1 MMQGKKRSDVIMSL
15 HNVSK
20 VYKMGEEK
28 VYALN
33 DINLDIRKGDL
44 ASVLGPS
51 GSGKS
56 TLLNMLGLLD
66 PPSAGN
72 IFLDGIETTKL
83 SEKGLASVRGKKI
96 GFIFQMFNLIPSLS
110 VIQNVMLPAVIYES
124 DPVKTRQKAE
134 EILRKIGMAERL
146 EHFPNQLSGGQ
157 RQRVAIARSLI
168 NDPEIILADEP
179 TGNLDSKSGAEI
191 MDIFRDLHGQ
201 GMTIVMVTHDSD
213 IAAQCQRVIHI
224 KDGVI
229 ASDDLNRTATNTPR
243 PIRQEA
249 IQ

>member
-1 MMQGKKRSDVIMSL
+1 MRKKGEPIMRL
-15 HNVSK
+15 ENVSK
-20 VYKMGEEK
+20 IYKMGEEK

-33 DINLDIRKGDL
+33 GINLDIHEGDL

-66 PPSAGN
+66 PPSAGS

-83 SEKGLASVRGKKI
+83 SEKGLAGVRGKKI
-96 GFIFQMFNLIPSLS
+96 GFIFQMFNLIPSLT

-124 DPVKTRQKAE
+124 DPVKTRQKAK
-134 EILRKIGMAERL
+134 EILEKLGMGERL

-157 RQRVAIARSLI
+157 RQRVAVARSLI

-179 TGNLDSKSGAEI
+179 TGNLDSKTGAEVLL
-191 MDIFRDLHGQ
+191 MFKKLNEEGK
-201 GMTIVMVTHDSD
+201 TIIIVTHDLHV
-213 IAAQCQRVIHI
+213 AKLTKRTI
-224 KDGVI
+224 KVVDGKI
-229 ASDDLNRTATNTPR
+229 LN
-243 PIRQEA
+243 E
-249 IQ
+249 

>member
-1 MMQGKKRSDVIMSL
+1 MSL
-15 HNVSK
+15 KGVSK
-20 VYKMGEEK
+20 IYRMGEER
-28 VYALN
+28 VYAL
-33 DINLDIRKGDL
+33 DGIDLDIHEGDL

-66 PPSAGN
+66 PPSAGS
-72 IFLDGIETTKL
+72 IFLDGIDTTRL
-83 SEKGLASVRGKKI
+83 SEKGLAAVRGKKI

-124 DPVKTRQKAE
+124 GPERTRKKAE
-134 EILRKIGMAERL
+134 EILKRIGMGDRL

-179 TGNLDSKSGAEI
+179 TGNLDSKTGAEVLL
-191 MDIFRDLHGQ
+191 MFKKLNDEGK
-201 GMTIVMVTHDSD
+201 TIIIVTHDLHVAK
-213 IAAQCQRVIHI
+213 ITKRTIRVV
-224 KDGVI
+224 DGKIVK
-229 ASDDLNRTATNTPR
+229 
-243 PIRQEA
+243 
-249 IQ
+249 

>member
-1 MMQGKKRSDVIMSL
+1 MRKKGEPIMRL
-15 HNVSK
+15 ENVSK

-33 DINLDIRKGDL
+33 GINLDIHEGDL

-66 PPSAGN
+66 PPSAGS

-83 SEKGLASVRGKKI
+83 SEKGLAGVRGKKI
-96 GFIFQMFNLIPSLS
+96 GFIFQMFNLIPSLT
-110 VIQNVMLPAVIYES
+110 VLQNVMLPAVIYES
-124 DPVKTRQKAE
+124 DPEKTRRKAE
-134 EILRKIGMAERL
+134 EVLGKIGMGERL

-179 TGNLDSKSGAEI
+179 TGNLDSKTGAEV
-191 MDIFRDLHGQ
+191 L
-201 GMTIVMVTHDSD
+201 GMFKKLNDEGKTIIIVTHDLHVAK
-213 IAAQCQRVIHI
+213 ITKRTIRVV
-224 KDGVI
+224 DGKI
-229 ASDDLNRTATNTPR
+229 LK
-243 PIRQEA
+243 E
-249 IQ
+249 

>member
-1 MMQGKKRSDVIMSL
+1 MRKKGEPIMRL
-15 HNVSK
+15 ENVSK

-33 DINLDIRKGDL
+33 GINLDIHEGDL

-66 PPSAGN
+66 PPSTGS

-83 SEKGLASVRGKKI
+83 SEKGLAAVRGKKI
-96 GFIFQMFNLIPSLS
+96 GFIFQMFNLIPSLT

-124 DPVKTRQKAE
+124 DPVKTRQKAT
-134 EILRKIGMAERL
+134 EILQKLGMDERL

-157 RQRVAIARSLI
+157 RQRVAVARSLI

-179 TGNLDSKSGAEI
+179 TGNLDSKTGAEV
-191 MDIFRDLHGQ
+191 L
-201 GMTIVMVTHDSD
+201 GMFKKLNDEGKTIIIVTHDLHVAK
-213 IAAQCQRVIHI
+213 ITKRTIRVV
-224 KDGVI
+224 DGKI
-229 ASDDLNRTATNTPR
+229 LK
-243 PIRQEA
+243 E
-249 IQ
+249 

>member
-1 MMQGKKRSDVIMSL
+1 MSKKGEPIMRL
-15 HNVSK
+15 ENVSK

-33 DINLDIRKGDL
+33 DINLDIHEGDL

-66 PPSAGN
+66 PPSAGS
-72 IFLDGIETTKL
+72 IFLDGIETTRL
-83 SEKGLASVRGKKI
+83 SEKGLAGVRGKKI

-110 VIQNVMLPAVIYES
+110 VLQNVMLPAVIYES
-124 DPVKTRQKAE
+124 DPVKTRHKAE
-134 EILRKIGMAERL
+134 EILGKIGMGDRL

-179 TGNLDSKSGAEI
+179 TGNLDSKTGAEV
-191 MDIFRDLHGQ
+191 L
-201 GMTIVMVTHDSD
+201 GMFKKLNDEGKTIIIVTHDLHVAK
-213 IAAQCQRVIHI
+213 ITKRTI
-224 KDGVI
+224 KVVDGKIVK
-229 ASDDLNRTATNTPR
+229 
-243 PIRQEA
+243 E
-249 IQ
+249 

>member
-1 MMQGKKRSDVIMSL
+1 MRKKGEPIMRL
-15 HNVSK
+15 ENVSK

-33 DINLDIRKGDL
+33 GINLDIHDGDL
-44 ASVLGPS
+44 AAVMGPS

-66 PPSAGN
+66 PPSAGG

-83 SEKGLASVRGKKI
+83 SEKGLAGVRGKKI
-96 GFIFQMFNLIPSLS
+96 GFIFQMFNLIPSLT

-124 DPVKTRQKAE
+124 DPVKTRRNAE
-134 EILRKIGMAERL
+134 DILRKIGLGERL

-179 TGNLDSKSGAEI
+179 TGNLDSKTGDEVLD
-191 MDIFRDLHGQ
+191 MFKNMNDEGK
-201 GMTIVMVTHDSD
+201 TIIIVTHDLHVAK
-213 IAAQCQRVIHI
+213 IAKRTIRVV
-224 KDGVI
+224 DGKI
-229 ASDDLNRTATNTPR
+229 GK
-243 PIRQEA
+243 E
-249 IQ
+249 